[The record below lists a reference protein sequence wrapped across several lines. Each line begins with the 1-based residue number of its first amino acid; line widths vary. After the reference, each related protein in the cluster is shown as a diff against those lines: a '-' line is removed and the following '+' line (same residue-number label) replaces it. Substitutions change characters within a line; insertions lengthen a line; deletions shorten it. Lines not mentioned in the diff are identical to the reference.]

1 MNEFEFS
8 DFRERFT
15 LVRMQVAN
23 WGTFSN
29 IHDIRI
35 SDRGHLFV
43 GGSGSGKST
52 LLDAVSALLSPKAS
66 YFNAA
71 ARQGEKRSDRTF
83 VSYIRGAW
91 SSEQDKDG
99 KAAVKYLRE
108 GPTFSLIALTFSSEQ
123 QVVTLLFVGYIQGR
137 SKDESDVRKRY
148 FVIREPVDIARLAD
162 FGKQG
167 FDLKIVKQRFPTAK
181 SFPTFSAYSESFMET
196 FGIGSPKV
204 LDLLHKAQSAK
215 NMGDINRFFRD
226 FMLGE
231 PATFREPLH
240 KRWVICYN

>member
-15 LVRMQVAN
+15 IVRMQVAN

-71 ARQGEKRSDRTF
+71 ARQGERRSDRTF

-91 SSEQDKDG
+91 SSEQDKEG
-99 KAAVKYLRE
+99 KATVKYLRE
-108 GPTFSLIALTFSSEQ
+108 GSTFSLIALTFSSEQ
-123 QVVTLLFVGYIQGR
+123 QVVTLLFIGYVQGR
-137 SKDESDVRKRY
+137 GKDERDVRKRY
-148 FVIREPVDIARLAD
+148 CNVNIKSSKCFRL
-162 FGKQG
+162 FEQ
-167 FDLKIVKQRFPTAK
+167 
-181 SFPTFSAYSESFMET
+181 
-196 FGIGSPKV
+196 
-204 LDLLHKAQSAK
+204 
-215 NMGDINRFFRD
+215 
-226 FMLGE
+226 
-231 PATFREPLH
+231 
-240 KRWVICYN
+240 